1 MSDFRA
7 ISGVSST
14 LQALLRD
21 RMELPGG
28 VTLNDLQIT
37 ISTPLGETPP
47 GTPPAPEAPRVNL
60 FLYQVSE
67 SPFLSNQDLPGRGH
81 PAAYGNPPLSLNL
94 HYLVTAYGSHA
105 AGNGAFLD
113 ESQAQQLLG
122 SAMRVLHDFPLV
134 GESLQT
140 MREPVGR
147 AILHPALVGA
157 YERLK
162 ICLDPISIEDLTK
175 IWTAL
180 TIPYRLSAAY
190 SVSVVQ
196 IESRRARRYPQ
207 LVGERPNAGPMVTVI
222 PLQTPAISSLT
233 VRRQGDPPDSERPAP
248 YARIGDTL
256 IIHGLN
262 FSGGATTVSLGD
274 LELPVTPL
282 SGQRIELALPDDT
295 YTFAG
300 TTTPIPTERRL
311 QPGALNVD
319 VKVSPV
325 GLPQA
330 GVRSNRAV
338 FMLTPHVQSIV
349 GAAPNTLTIT
359 GARLLAADLV
369 GETLVGRLLFDASA
383 YTAASPTS
391 IQLTLPDALPR
402 RGVNVFL
409 STPLAGFP
417 LLASPPEL
425 EVTIGGGVAQ
435 TIQLANIPAT
445 FQDAASALQAAMRA
459 APVADLRYKEAR
471 VTTRN
476 NRFILVAGGLQA
488 AIVFNNTP
496 TAAQLGL
503 DALTARPGYLSGSL
517 QPFPALSAP
526 PGSVRVTMGGVS
538 AIATLAAAPVSLL
551 DAADKVHTAISAAD
565 PGPEFVNSLTTALGD
580 QLLITSGGN
589 TAVNVTGVTG
599 GDETTV
605 AELQLRGF
613 YPVRVRV
620 NGVEA
625 IGGVNRIEL
634 PL

>member
-21 RMELPGG
+21 RMELPAG
-28 VTLNDLQIT
+28 VALNDLQVT

-47 GTPPAPEAPRVNL
+47 GVPPAPEAPRVNL

-67 SPFLSNQDLPGRGH
+67 SPFLSNQDLPGRSH

-94 HYLVTAYGSHA
+94 HYLLTAYGSHT

-113 ESQAQQLLG
+113 ESQAQMLLG

-134 GESLQT
+134 GDSLQT
-140 MREPVGR
+140 VRDPVGR
-147 AILHPALVGA
+147 TILHPTLVGA

-207 LVGERPNAGPMVTVI
+207 LVGERPTAGPMVTVI
-222 PLQTPAISSLT
+222 PLQTPAIQSLT
-233 VRRQGDPPDSERPAP
+233 VRRAGDPPDSERPAP

-256 IIHGLN
+256 ILHGLN
-262 FSGGATTVSLGD
+262 FSGGAATVSLGD
-274 LELPVTPL
+274 LELPVTPF
-282 SGQRIELALPDDT
+282 SGQRIELTLPDDA
-295 YTFAG
+295 YIFAG
-300 TTTPIPTERRL
+300 ANTPIPAEKRL
-311 QPGALNVD
+311 QPGVHNVD

-338 FMLTPHVQSIV
+338 FVLTPHVQSIV

-359 GARLLAADLV
+359 GVRLLAADLAC
-369 GETLVGRLLFDASA
+369 ETLVGRLLFDASA
-383 YTAASPTS
+383 YAAASSTS
-391 IQLTLPDALPR
+391 IQLTLPDSLPR

-417 LLASPPEL
+417 LLGAPLEL
-425 EVTIGGGVAQ
+425 EITIGGGPAQ
-435 TIQLANIPAT
+435 TIQIANTPAD
-445 FQDAASALQAAMRA
+445 FQAAASALQAAIRA
-459 APVADLRYKEAR
+459 APVAGPLYKEAR
-471 VTTRN
+471 VATRN
-476 NRFILVAGGLQA
+476 NRFVLTAGGLQA
-488 AIVFNNTP
+488 TIAFANTP
-496 TAAQLGL
+496 IAAQLGL
-503 DALTARPGYLSGSL
+503 DALTARPGYLSGVL
-517 QPFPALSAP
+517 QPFPTLTTP
-526 PGSVRVTMGGVS
+526 PGSLRVTMGGI
-538 AIATLAAAPVSLL
+538 AANATLASAPLSVV
-551 DAADKVHTAISAAD
+551 DAADRLHTTISAAN
-565 PGPEFVNSLTTALGD
+565 PGLDFANSLTVTVGD
-580 QLLITSGGN
+580 QLLIVSGGN
-589 TAVNVTGVTG
+589 AAVDVAGVAG

-605 AELQLRGF
+605 AELQLRGL

>member
-21 RMELPGG
+21 RMELPAG

-81 PAAYGNPPLSLNL
+81 PSAYGNPPLSLNL
-94 HYLVTAYGSHA
+94 HYLLTAYGSHS

-113 ESQAQQLLG
+113 ESQAQLLLG

-134 GESLQT
+134 SDSLQT
-140 MREPVGR
+140 VREPVGR

-162 ICLDPISIEDLTK
+162 ICLDPISMEDLTK

-190 SVSVVQ
+190 SVSVAQ

-207 LVGERPNAGPMVTVI
+207 LVGERPTAGPMITVI
-222 PLQTPAISSLT
+222 PLQTPAIQSLS
-233 VRRQGDPPDSERPAP
+233 VRRPGDPPDSERSAP
-248 YARIGDTL
+248 YARLGDTL
-256 IIHGLN
+256 ILHGLN
-262 FSGGATTVSLGD
+262 LSGGATTVSVGE
-274 LELPVTPL
+274 LELPVTPV
-282 SGQRIELALPDDT
+282 SGQRIELTTPDDT
-295 YTFAG
+295 HLFAG
-300 TTTPIPTERRL
+300 VAMPIPAEKRL
-311 QPGALNVD
+311 QPGVYNVD

-338 FMLTPHVQSIV
+338 FVLTPHVQSIV

-359 GARLLAADLV
+359 GVRLLAADLA
-369 GETLVGRLLFDASA
+369 GETLVGRLVFDASA

-402 RGVNVFL
+402 RGVNAFV

-417 LLASPPEL
+417 LLAGPPEL
-425 EVTIGGGVAQ
+425 EVTIGGGPAQ
-435 TIQLANIPAT
+435 TIQLAVTPNT
-445 FQDAASALQAAMRA
+445 FQAAASALQAAIRA
-459 APVADLRYKEAR
+459 APVASPLYKESR
-471 VTTRN
+471 VATRD
-476 NRFILVAGGLQA
+476 NRFILMAGGLQA
-488 AIVFNNTP
+488 TVSFANTP
-496 TAAQLGL
+496 AAAQLGL
-503 DALTARPGYLSGSL
+503 DGLTARPGFLSGVL
-517 QPFPALSAP
+517 QPFPTLSTP
-526 PGSVRVTMGGVS
+526 PGSLTVTLGGVT
-538 AIATLAAAPVSLL
+538 ANATLAAAPLSVA
-551 DAADKVHTAISAAD
+551 DAADRLHAAIIAAN
-565 PGPEFVNSLTTALGD
+565 PAPEFANSLTAVVGE
-580 QLLITSGGN
+580 QLLIVSGGVG
-589 TAVNVTGVTG
+589 AANVTGVAG
-599 GDETTV
+599 GDETAV